1 MPRVIVI
8 SDPDGRGESAVTL
21 AERVVSAHL
30 ADDHSAAQLI
40 ERLGWA
46 ILDAEDA
53 QRADLA
59 GDASPTDAVRREPSI
74 GHRPRLSEQALAA

>member
-1 MPRVIVI
+1 MPRIIVM
-8 SDPDGRGESAVTL
+8 SDSDNRGEGAVTL

-53 QRADLA
+53 KLADLA
-59 GDASPTDAVRREPSI
+59 GDTSPTDAVRPEPSI
-74 GHRPRLSEQALAA
+74 GHPPRLSEQALAA